1 MLQGHSCALDF
12 ELLWFED
19 SAHLLCEEEPG
30 KTLVT
35 RVEGVLPFA
44 REAHER
50 RGFFESRD
58 PRKSARSPGGN

>member
-1 MLQGHSCALDF
+1 MLQGYSCALGF
-12 ELLWFED
+12 ELVWFED
-19 SAHLLCEEEPG
+19 SAHLVYEEEPG
-30 KTLVT
+30 KNLDTLV
-35 RVEGVLPFA
+35 RDVLRFA

>member
-1 MLQGHSCALDF
+1 VLQGYCCALGF
-12 ELLWFED
+12 ELVWFED

-50 RGFFESRD
+50 RGFY
-58 PRKSARSPGGN
+58 